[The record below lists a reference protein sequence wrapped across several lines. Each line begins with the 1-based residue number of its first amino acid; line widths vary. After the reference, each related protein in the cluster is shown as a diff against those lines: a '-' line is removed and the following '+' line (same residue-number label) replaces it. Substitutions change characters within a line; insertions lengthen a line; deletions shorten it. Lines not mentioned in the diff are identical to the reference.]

1 MQMPSLDF
9 VVISEFREVK
19 EIRVCVY
26 LFGFRKLSQRVRR
39 KIEPH
44 LRSLE
49 SEWLYFLS

>member
-1 MQMPSLDF
+1 MQRPCSDF
-9 VVISEFREVK
+9 VVISEFKEVK
-19 EIRVCVY
+19 EIRDCVY

-44 LRSLE
+44 SSVLE